1 MIYKPSPSYI
11 RAIIPFGYKHIN
23 NLPLSSFFS
32 KSPEPIQTTLEYTL
46 SRITTQDHK
55 SNLIQHPNSF
65 TTDLSHVPSETHCNQ
80 NLFRKPTWLQK
91 YHQTQSKNTK
101 RPLTIT
107 YNHHKQSLNQIKRN
121 KNLNQNVQNQFPKQH
136 QPVFSLILY
145 YYHHLFSFLSYSS
158 PLLFFLFLS
167 NLHQT
172 LINFKPNS
180 FALTDSSSPSLA
192 SRHIKTSSTNKHF
205 LRSNIYTFKTL
216 TRNSFHSTKPKFT
229 NHNNDTKKNHCH
241 PLNLWHTLSPEV
253 EGTTTTGRGTTEL

>member
-65 TTDLSHVPSETHCNQ
+65 TTDLSHLLRETHFNQ

-91 YHQTQSKNTK
+91 YHQTRPKNTK

-121 KNLNQNVQNQFPKQH
+121 KNLNQNVQNHFPN
-136 QPVFSLILY
+136 SIN
-145 YYHHLFSFLSYSS
+145 
-158 PLLFFLFLS
+158 LFFT
-167 NLHQT
+167 NT
-172 LINFKPNS
+172 L
-180 FALTDSSSPSLA
+180 LLSPSL
-192 SRHIKTSSTNKHF
+192 
-205 LRSNIYTFKTL
+205 L
-216 TRNSFHSTKPKFT
+216 NSFIFISSAFLSFSFQPTPNFDQFQTKLICPY
-229 NHNNDTKKNHCH
+229 
-241 PLNLWHTLSPEV
+241 
-253 EGTTTTGRGTTEL
+253 

>member
-65 TTDLSHVPSETHCNQ
+65 TTDLPHLPSETHCNQ

-91 YHQTQSKNTK
+91 YHQTQPKNTK

-121 KNLNQNVQNQFPKQH
+121 KNLNQNVQSHFPKSSNLFFTDTLLLS
-136 QPVFSLILY
+136 PSSF
-145 YYHHLFSFLSYSS
+145 FSFLSYSS

-172 LINFKPNS
+172 LINFKPNL
-180 FALTDSSSPSLA
+180 FALTDSSLPSLA
-192 SRHIKTSSTNKHF
+192 SIHIKTSSTNKHF
-205 LRSNIYTFKTL
+205 LCSNI
-216 TRNSFHSTKPKFT
+216 
-229 NHNNDTKKNHCH
+229 
-241 PLNLWHTLSPEV
+241 
-253 EGTTTTGRGTTEL
+253 